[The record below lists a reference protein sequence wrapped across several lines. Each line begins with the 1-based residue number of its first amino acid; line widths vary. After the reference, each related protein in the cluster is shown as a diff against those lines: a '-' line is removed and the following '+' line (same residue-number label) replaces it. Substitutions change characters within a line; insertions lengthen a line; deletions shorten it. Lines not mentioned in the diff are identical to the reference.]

1 MCCSGKTGSREP
13 FVSRHEWKMRG
24 HMRKAWVFVAIVLM
38 TGIAGARQ
46 QENGNTMVMRAR
58 VPLESKD
65 VKGAPYSAEIANDHS
80 QILADGN
87 RIVEHSTGRVYRDK
101 DGRVRREED
110 RAGGGFNIS
119 IVDPVAGVSYSL
131 DADQR
136 VALKTPTPS
145 IMMKIAEMKAQTG
158 GGGRGVQRGGGPGGA
173 TFEIAGGRM
182 EVRRRGG
189 MSEQRN
195 DEQLASRTIEGV
207 LAQGHRTTTTIP
219 MGAIGNDL
227 PIVITSEEWTSP
239 ELQVLLLTERK
250 DPRSGDSSYRL
261 ININRAEPDPS
272 LFQVPSDYTVKE
284 TGVRRFEKQ

>member
-1 MCCSGKTGSREP
+1 
-13 FVSRHEWKMRG
+13 
-24 HMRKAWVFVAIVLM
+24 MRKAWVFVAIVLM
-38 TGIAGARQ
+38 TGIAAARQ
-46 QENGNTMVMRAR
+46 QENVNTMVMRAR

-173 TFEIAGGRM
+173 TFEIAAGRM

-219 MGAIGNDL
+219 AGAIGNDL

-272 LFQVPSDYTVKE
+272 LFQVPADYTVKE